1 MTPVEVDTIFV
12 NDDTHSAV
20 ATIEV
25 TSLPR
30 SGDFIVVPAWG
41 GDFALVLGVTFGL
54 PGTRPLLLLADRRFP
69 ISEVV
74 AHLSNTAG
82 LARRDGAWSKSR
94 ELENPFGENS
104 SREGG

>member
-1 MTPVEVDTIFV
+1 MEIDTIFV

-25 TSLPR
+25 TGLPR

-54 PGTRPLLLLADRRFP
+54 PGTRPLALLADRRFP

-74 AHLSNTAG
+74 AHLSNTVG

-94 ELENPFGENS
+94 DIENPFRENS
-104 SREGG
+104 GRATGAG

>member
-1 MTPVEVDTIFV
+1 MSV
-12 NDDTHSAV
+12 NASTHSAV

-25 TSLPR
+25 TGLPR

-54 PGTRPLLLLADRRFP
+54 PGTRPLVLLGERRFP

-74 AHLSNTAG
+74 AHVSNTSG
-82 LARRDGAWSKSR
+82 LRRDDAAWSKTKK
-94 ELENPFGENS
+94 LENPFGDNLARS
-104 SREGG
+104 SDAR